1 MPDPRPKKRP
11 PTDVASLARSFTKD
25 AIQTLGG
32 IMKRGDKDAARVAAA
47 SILLDRGWGKPAQD
61 NTVHGELKITIRKL
75 LDDK

>member
-1 MPDPRPKKRP
+1 
-11 PTDVASLARSFTKD
+11 
-25 AIQTLGG
+25 
-32 IMKRGDKDAARVAAA
+32 MKRGDKDAARVQAA